1 MLKRASKKQC
11 QKLVYIAER
20 PTNGTRRLPK
30 RQRAS
35 IDTKI
40 NQIIQRSIPA
50 RRIVINRNRATN
62 RIRARIRVLI
72 LPDPEDTIDIRVVQP
87 EDGVSGRVG
96 EISAWV
102 AAPGEVAAGVH
113 SHVSVGEVAL
123 EAVDPGGWVWV
134 VFDDVGCVAV
144 LCPAGGGVD

>member
-1 MLKRASKKQC
+1 MLERTSKNNVR
-11 QKLVYIAER
+11 KLVYIAER

-30 RQRAS
+30 RQRAT

-50 RRIVINRNRATN
+50 RRIIINRNRATN

-72 LPDPEDTIDIRVVQP
+72 LPDPEDTIDVRVVQP

-96 EISAWV
+96 KISAWV
-102 AAPGEVAAGVH
+102 AAPGEVAGGVH
-113 SHVSVGEVAL
+113 AHVPVGEVAL
-123 EAVDPGGWVWV
+123 EPVDPGGWVWV
-134 VFDDVGCVAV
+134 VFDDVCCVAV
-144 LCPAGGGVD
+144 FCPAG